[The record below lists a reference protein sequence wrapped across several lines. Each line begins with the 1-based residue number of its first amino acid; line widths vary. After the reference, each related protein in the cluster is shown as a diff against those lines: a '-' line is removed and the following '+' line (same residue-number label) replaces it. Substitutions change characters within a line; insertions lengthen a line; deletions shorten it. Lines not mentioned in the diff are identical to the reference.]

1 MGKGLVGGVVL
12 AALVVS
18 GLAACGDDDDGGA
31 IASATTEVTTA
42 ADASGDD
49 DGGPLVETKVEGPH
63 EAPDY
68 PAIDDAPKGADLEA
82 ALGDEVGEPDPTPA
96 ADAPT
101 ERSPMI
107 QERGGSQ
114 SGTAGGT
121 GFAGLQTIY
130 QYDNFAPSP
139 VDSNRS
145 CGQAAVATALTAWG
159 KMKPASS
166 GQPVTTV
173 WNKYG
178 PNVAFGLA
186 GTGWDQ
192 VDRALKGFG
201 MKTYMNRGLTDLKAQ
216 IKAGRPSLVMV
227 DVGAVSRVW
236 GGHWVVAYAYDKD
249 GIYVT
254 NWNFNGSP
262 YINYLSNSDF
272 NKAWN
277 GNIPQLGG
285 FAGWFITPWA

>member
-1 MGKGLVGGVVL
+1 MGKGLIGGLAL
-12 AALVVS
+12 AAVLVS

-31 IASATTEVTTA
+31 RASATTAVTTA
-42 ADASGDD
+42 ADAGD

-68 PAIDDAPKGADLEA
+68 PALDDAPTGAELDEALGDQLDEPEATTDADAPKG
-82 ALGDEVGEPDPTPA
+82 
-96 ADAPT
+96 
-101 ERSPMI
+101 RSPMI

-114 SGTAGGT
+114 SGTAGGA
-121 GFAGLQTIY
+121 GFAGLTTIY
-130 QYDNFAPSP
+130 QYDNNAPSP
-139 VDSNRS
+139 VDSSRS
-145 CGQAAVATALTAWG
+145 CGQAAIATALTAWG
-159 KMKPASS
+159 KMQPAAS

-173 WNKYG
+173 WNKYP

-201 MKTYMNRGLTDLKAQ
+201 MKTYVNRGLSDLKAQ

-227 DVGAVSRVW
+227 DVGAVSSVW

-262 YINYLSNSDF
+262 YINFLSYADF
-272 NKAWN
+272 NKAWT

-285 FAGWFITPWA
+285 FNGWFITPWA